1 MLHELLL
8 AVHITGVVGWAGLTA
23 GGYFVLAGCGEAGF
37 PRYAK
42 LVYLQLLSAL
52 SIFATG
58 LAMAAQTYGLLRPP
72 LWISAALAVAAV
84 MGALEAVHV
93 AAARRGYRAY
103 MRAVRP
109 LVPLWAV
116 GYVAMLYLMVFKP
129 G

>member
-58 LAMAAQTYGLLRPP
+58 LAMAAQAYGLLRPRSGYRP
-72 LWISAALAVAAV
+72 PWPSPPSWARSRPCTWP
-84 MGALEAVHV
+84 
-93 AAARRGYRAY
+93 RRGGDIG
-103 MRAVRP
+103 P
-109 LVPLWAV
+109 T
-116 GYVAMLYLMVFKP
+116 
-129 G
+129 